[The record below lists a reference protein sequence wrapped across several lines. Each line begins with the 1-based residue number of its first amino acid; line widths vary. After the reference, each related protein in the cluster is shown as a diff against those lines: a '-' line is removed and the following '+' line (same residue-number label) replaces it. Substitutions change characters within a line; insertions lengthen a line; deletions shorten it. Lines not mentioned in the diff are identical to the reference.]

1 MEHAG
6 KEAEVRP
13 LLEVGTHL
21 LVRLSQDK
29 DNNGEDLGQVV
40 DLCLFVVGA
49 AGIRMVLDQVD
60 NELRKGID
68 RREDAT
74 CASSANRMLLSV
86 CLLYT
91 SPSPRD

>member
-29 DNNGEDLGQVV
+29 DNNREDLGQVV

-60 NELRKGID
+60 NELRKG
-68 RREDAT
+68 
-74 CASSANRMLLSV
+74 

-91 SPSPRD
+91 SPSPRDATLSRMPSSA